1 MFPKHMRLSNL
12 KMLYA
17 TGQPTTN
24 VELFD
29 VTLRDGLQSKDY
41 IYNVSE
47 KMSLYKKIVSD
58 NNPCDVEFGSIVS
71 PKVLPQMANTLEL
84 FDEILKWHKHQ
95 NEEFLLS
102 GGDIGLSITKMPNL
116 YVLTP
121 NERALKT
128 AISKGIQNFSFITS
142 VSNKFQ
148 LKNTKQSLSVAKD
161 NIKSMCQHLSPSNK
175 VKLYISCI
183 NECPLSGKQK
193 QFDMLQEIMY
203 YYTTHFEDIDTFC
216 LSDTMGT
223 LTFHDFR
230 SILTYII
237 WVGNIP
243 PKMIS
248 LHLHANK
255 TNMHEISNIIHY
267 AHENGVY
274 KYDVTLLESGGGC
287 SVTLSSDKCHNNL
300 SYGDMRD
307 IFLKR

>member
-1 MFPKHMRLSNL
+1 M
-12 KMLYA
+12 
-17 TGQPTTN
+17 
-24 VELFD
+24 
-29 VTLRDGLQSKDY
+29 
-41 IYNVSE
+41 
-47 KMSLYKKIVSD
+47 
-58 NNPCDVEFGSIVS
+58 
-71 PKVLPQMANTLEL
+71 
-84 FDEILKWHKHQ
+84 
-95 NEEFLLS
+95 
-102 GGDIGLSITKMPNL
+102 
-116 YVLTP
+116 
-121 NERALKT
+121 
-128 AISKGIQNFSFITS
+128 
-142 VSNKFQ
+142 SNKFQ
-148 LKNTKQSLSVAKD
+148 LKNTKQSLSVAKE

-193 QFDMLQEIMY
+193 QFDVLQEIMY

-230 SILTYII
+230 TILTYII

-287 SVTLSSDKCHNNL
+287 SVTLSSDKCHNNI